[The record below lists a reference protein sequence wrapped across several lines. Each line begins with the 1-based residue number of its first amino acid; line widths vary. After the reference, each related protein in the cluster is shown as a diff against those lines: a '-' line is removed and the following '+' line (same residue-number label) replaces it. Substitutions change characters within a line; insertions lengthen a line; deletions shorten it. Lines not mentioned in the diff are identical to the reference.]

1 MRGAARRTFQPL
13 VSVVLVY
20 KYIIC
25 TARSVGSPPG
35 QGGAEDSLR
44 WFSRG
49 ASVGGAKVKLCI
61 CAVWGSSGRPEVSVG
76 ITTQQ
81 GQAVYYYSATSGAV
95 VAVRG
100 GVVGSPLGGEVVCV
114 VGQAT
119 NCSRARAAG
128 GSSRAEVR
136 GRRNG
141 ARRPQM
147 C

>member
-20 KYIIC
+20 KYIVCI
-25 TARSVGSPPG
+25 ARSVDSPPG
-35 QGGAEDSLR
+35 HGGAGDSLR

-76 ITTQQ
+76 ITTRQ
-81 GQAVYYYSATSGAV
+81 GQAIYHYSAMSGAV

-114 VGQAT
+114 VGRST
-119 NCSRARAAG
+119 NCSRARQRDG
-128 GSSRAEVR
+128 GRKQSS
-136 GRRNG
+136 
-141 ARRPQM
+141 
-147 C
+147 